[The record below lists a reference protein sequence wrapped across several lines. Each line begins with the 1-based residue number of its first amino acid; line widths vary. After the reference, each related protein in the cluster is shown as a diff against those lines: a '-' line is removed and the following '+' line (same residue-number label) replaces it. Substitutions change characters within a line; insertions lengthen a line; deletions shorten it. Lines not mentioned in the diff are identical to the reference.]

1 MLDLELTQR
10 FMLSNETIRKDK
22 TLGEHNDIFR

>member
-10 FMLSNETIRKDK
+10 FMLNNETIRKDK
-22 TLGEHNDIFR
+22 ILGEQNDIFR